1 MSSRYFML
9 SMSNRTCIDFQ
20 RLGPT
25 WAFRETPP
33 CTLQQILDTEESKD
47 AGLAQQNGF
56 DPA

>member
-1 MSSRYFML
+1 ML
-9 SMSNRTCIDFQ
+9 SMNNRTCIDFQ
-20 RLGPT
+20 RLRPT